1 MTMQKLKSIEAL
13 VKELLEADAE
23 TRNDDDYLYLKVCDC
38 ISFEKGCSLALF
50 DSRYFLKNRK
60 NLGFP
65 PFETVR
71 RSRQKMQR
79 AYPELRANKK
89 VAAHRAENEEAF
101 REFAREGVCS

>member
-1 MTMQKLKSIEAL
+1 MTKEKLKSMEAL
-13 VKELLEADAE
+13 VKEILKADVR

-50 DSRYFLKNRK
+50 DSRYFLMNRK
-60 NLGFP
+60 KLGYP

-79 AYPELRANKK
+79 TFPELRADKK
-89 VAAHRAENEEAF
+89 VADFRKENEKAY
-101 REFAREGVCS
+101 REYAREEVC

>member
-1 MTMQKLKSIEAL
+1 MQKLKSIEAL

-71 RSRQKMQR
+71 RSRQKIQR
-79 AYPELRANKK
+79 KFPELRANKEVTEQREDNEK
-89 VAAHRAENEEAF
+89 VF
-101 REFAREGVCS
+101 REFIKEEVS